1 MEALREPILV
11 FQRCSIAYGNKMP
24 EKTKHYLLPF
34 FSFTY
39 PPQPIHS
46 PNKKTYVL
54 VTNSSVFYSGD
65 FCPGNYLWLVNS

>member
-39 PPQPIHS
+39 PPNPSTPQTKRPLSLLQI
-46 PNKKTYVL
+46 L
-54 VTNSSVFYSGD
+54 LYSILEISAQEITSG
-65 FCPGNYLWLVNS
+65 L